1 MNNQRAANGQPWRS
15 SHFNYSIDDL
25 IAPFCMSSVRLN
37 GPMESDDCATLGTGL
52 GPISA
57 AKRQKMAAPL
67 QWTLMMLINTNRC
80 NRFIF
85 NLFICWTFLCVS
97 TRTRFML
104 KWIDLKCRNH
114 PASLEHVQTRNWP
127 SLRLITQVEHHTA
140 ASQVP
145 PGTKVSP
152 CWFFFFSWK
161 YENCR
166 DKRKWWA
173 WDGHCLQHFGGRSC
187 NSF

>member
-1 MNNQRAANGQPWRS
+1 MGRWKVTIAPLWAPDSVQSAQPSGKRWRLLYNGCWWCWSTPTGVIDSFSICLFVRRS
-15 SHFNYSIDDL
+15 SASQ
-25 IAPFCMSSVRLN
+25 
-37 GPMESDDCATLGTGL
+37 LGQGR
-52 GPISA
+52 G
-57 AKRQKMAAPL
+57 
-67 QWTLMMLINTNRC
+67 
-80 NRFIF
+80 
-85 NLFICWTFLCVS
+85 
-97 TRTRFML
+97 FML

-114 PASLEHVQTRNWP
+114 PASLEHVQTRNGP